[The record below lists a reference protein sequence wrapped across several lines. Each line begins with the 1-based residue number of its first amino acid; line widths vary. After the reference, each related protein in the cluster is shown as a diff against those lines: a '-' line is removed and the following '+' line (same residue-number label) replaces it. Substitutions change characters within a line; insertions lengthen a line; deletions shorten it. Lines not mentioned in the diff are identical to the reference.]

1 MNTSWL
7 TPAAVS
13 NLIGTSIMTLVFIHL
28 YYQERQRFLGIWAAS
43 WGIYT
48 LRFLF
53 LLGEVLDQSRPVY
66 TAGYQLAS
74 LFSGILLLWGSHQFL
89 GRPVSR
95 HWLILVGGIAIW
107 ATLAVW
113 AGFTFIALT
122 APTFLFLCFAYV
134 WTGMAF
140 LRHPNLPATGK
151 ALLGWS
157 FIVWGLH
164 KADYP
169 FVRPLEWAAP
179 YGYMLS
185 AVLELL
191 VAFGLLMLYFQITK
205 NELRRNEAY
214 FRAIFDH
221 APMGIGLMEPDGHF
235 RQLNPR
241 ALEMLG
247 YSGGEIQDKTPRELI
262 VPQDNDEVI
271 TRLSTK
277 ETGEIDHE
285 HLERRVQRK
294 DGSAF
299 WADLAFS
306 TVRSP
311 SGKAENIIAVI
322 TDISKRMD
330 AEQALQRKTRQQE
343 KLIETARRLP
353 ETLELSQVLEQI
365 ARGAQQIID
374 AYGTAIFLLDEDRQT
389 LIPVVALHPDHAQE
403 ILAVR
408 ANIENS
414 LTGEAVKQ
422 GRGLIFNDVAG
433 LTEGYPVPG
442 MPDLENEN
450 VIVAPLI
457 VGESVLG
464 AIWLNRLGPGFVEE
478 DTSLVETFASFA
490 ATSLKNAQTHDKL
503 QKEIQERIQAEGALR
518 AMEDRFKI
526 AFRISPDSI
535 NINRLRDG
543 LYIDV
548 NEGYTALTG
557 YTKEDVQDKTS
568 IEINIWNDPQDRA
581 RLVEGL
587 KKDGVVRNLE
597 AKFRMKD
604 GRVRTGLMSAT
615 VLSLADEPHILS
627 ITRDIEERKLAELAL
642 QESEQRYRSLFENR
656 HTAMWIVDP
665 ATCRILDANPAACE
679 YYGYSKEELTGMTL
693 MDINTNPTDLLEEL
707 KNAGDEVSKH
717 YVLTHRLAS
726 GEERQVEAYTGR
738 FMEAGE
744 KRLFTI
750 IHDVT
755 ERIQREREME
765 AILQVATALRIAPT
779 RAQMFPVILKQV
791 QTLLQAEEARLSL
804 YDPIKLAT
812 IFEEKVG
819 DLEDATQT
827 NNFAGVPLVW
837 QEKSIGSLTINRSA
851 PITDADIRI
860 LSAVSEIAA
869 NALQRASLFEET
881 QRNLERLNALH
892 TIDVAITGNSDLKDT
907 LEVILAQVA
916 SQLRVS
922 AVDILVLDTPS
933 QPLTCAA
940 AYGLLGDPTGSTL
953 NLWGSRAGK
962 AILENRLI
970 CLPDP
975 EGGDRDL
982 TSSDVLPGTQEY
994 PYYFAVPLI
1003 AKESVQG
1010 VMELYSRT
1018 EISLDHEWLGFLD
1031 TLARQ
1036 TAIALDNAFLLINL
1050 EQTNADLTQ
1059 AYDTT
1064 LEGWARAL
1072 ELRDRDTGEHT
1083 KRLVELTLA
1092 LARRMG
1098 FDEDQI
1104 THLRR
1109 GALLHDIGKMGIPD
1123 GILTKPGPL
1132 NEAEWEIMRKHPVYA
1147 YELLSGISYL
1157 KPSLDIPH
1165 LHHERWD
1172 GSGYPY
1178 GLKGEQIPLAARIFA
1193 VADVWDALSS
1203 DRPYRLAWPR
1213 PQVESYLRE
1222 QSGVQF
1228 DPQVVQVFFEY
1239 LKEAG

>member
-1 MNTSWL
+1 
-7 TPAAVS
+7 
-13 NLIGTSIMTLVFIHL
+13 
-28 YYQERQRFLGIWAAS
+28 
-43 WGIYT
+43 
-48 LRFLF
+48 
-53 LLGEVLDQSRPVY
+53 
-66 TAGYQLAS
+66 
-74 LFSGILLLWGSHQFL
+74 
-89 GRPVSR
+89 
-95 HWLILVGGIAIW
+95 
-107 ATLAVW
+107 
-113 AGFTFIALT
+113 
-122 APTFLFLCFAYV
+122 
-134 WTGMAF
+134 
-140 LRHPNLPATGK
+140 
-151 ALLGWS
+151 
-157 FIVWGLH
+157 
-164 KADYP
+164 
-169 FVRPLEWAAP
+169 
-179 YGYMLS
+179 
-185 AVLELL
+185 
-191 VAFGLLMLYFQITK
+191 
-205 NELRRNEAY
+205 
-214 FRAIFDH
+214 
-221 APMGIGLMEPDGHF
+221 
-235 RQLNPR
+235 
-241 ALEMLG
+241 
-247 YSGGEIQDKTPRELI
+247 
-262 VPQDNDEVI
+262 
-271 TRLSTK
+271 
-277 ETGEIDHE
+277 
-285 HLERRVQRK
+285 
-294 DGSAF
+294 
-299 WADLAFS
+299 
-306 TVRSP
+306 
-311 SGKAENIIAVI
+311 
-322 TDISKRMD
+322 
-330 AEQALQRKTRQQE
+330 
-343 KLIETARRLP
+343 
-353 ETLELSQVLEQI
+353 
-365 ARGAQQIID
+365 
-374 AYGTAIFLLDEDRQT
+374 
-389 LIPVVALHPDHAQE
+389 
-403 ILAVR
+403 
-408 ANIENS
+408 
-414 LTGEAVKQ
+414 
-422 GRGLIFNDVAG
+422 
-433 LTEGYPVPG
+433 
-442 MPDLENEN
+442 
-450 VIVAPLI
+450 
-457 VGESVLG
+457 
-464 AIWLNRLGPGFVEE
+464 
-478 DTSLVETFASFA
+478 
-490 ATSLKNAQTHDKL
+490 
-503 QKEIQERIQAEGALR
+503 
-518 AMEDRFKI
+518 
-526 AFRISPDSI
+526 
-535 NINRLRDG
+535 
-543 LYIDV
+543 
-548 NEGYTALTG
+548 
-557 YTKEDVQDKTS
+557 
-568 IEINIWNDPQDRA
+568 
-581 RLVEGL
+581 
-587 KKDGVVRNLE
+587 
-597 AKFRMKD
+597 
-604 GRVRTGLMSAT
+604 
-615 VLSLADEPHILS
+615 
-627 ITRDIEERKLAELAL
+627 
-642 QESEQRYRSLFENR
+642 
-656 HTAMWIVDP
+656 
-665 ATCRILDANPAACE
+665 
-679 YYGYSKEELTGMTL
+679 
-693 MDINTNPTDLLEEL
+693 
-707 KNAGDEVSKH
+707 
-717 YVLTHRLAS
+717 
-726 GEERQVEAYTGR
+726 
-738 FMEAGE
+738 MEAGE

-982 TSSDVLPGTQEY
+982 IFCDVLPGTQEY

-1092 LARRMG
+1092 LACRMG